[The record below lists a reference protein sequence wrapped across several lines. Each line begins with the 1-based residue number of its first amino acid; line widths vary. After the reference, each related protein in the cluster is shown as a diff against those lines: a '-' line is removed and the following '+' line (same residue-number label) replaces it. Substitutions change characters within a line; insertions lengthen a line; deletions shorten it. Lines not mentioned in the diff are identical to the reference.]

1 MVSLEVKV
9 AEVTLELAETLVFD
23 IGVADGVL
31 ESAKEPLNSD
41 VGETVM
47 IVAVLEVFET
57 GATLVDCAPGF
68 MHVLGEVDA
77 LMGMILEALEVL
89 KTGSPL
95 LEMVIRLL
103 SVPETSD
110 PCVVVL

>member
-1 MVSLEVKV
+1 
-9 AEVTLELAETLVFD
+9 
-23 IGVADGVL
+23 
-31 ESAKEPLNSD
+31 
-41 VGETVM
+41 
-47 IVAVLEVFET
+47 
-57 GATLVDCAPGF
+57 
-68 MHVLGEVDA
+68 MHVLGEVDV

-103 SVPETSD
+103 PVPETSD